1 MLYVQ
6 YEMCVSGAGRKWNS
20 TFSRKEIN
28 YVAQSYLV
36 CFMTIIIGSLARV
49 TSQLKVGSFLVQS
62 GLVSPPY
69 FLPLLRHAGGPHLIC
84 LHMRRETLLLS
95 LDCL

>member
-1 MLYVQ
+1 MYLVLEENDTAHFQ
-6 YEMCVSGAGRKWNS
+6 K
-20 TFSRKEIN
+20 KEIDHA
-28 YVAQSYLV
+28 AQSYLV

-69 FLPLLRHAGGPHLIC
+69 FLPLLRHAGGPHLIR

-95 LDCL
+95 LDCLQT